1 MRTKIGRFQATFA
14 LMVALAFPALAQN
27 SPQPRLSR
35 DQFRS
40 GEEILH
46 TLAPVSAK
54 TRYSIV
60 KFYVDSETVSLG
72 AIISSNGLVV
82 TKASELKKGKLTCW
96 TADDRHVDAQVIGTD
111 EEDDV
116 ALVRV
121 QAEGL
126 TPIEWAEDEVHVGQ
140 WAITPG
146 IAKTPHAIGIISA
159 LPRKIRPQRAFIGV
173 QFDARSSEPRVDRL
187 EEGLGAEKVGMKK
200 GDLIVAVNSEAV
212 TNRKQVIDALG
223 EFRQGQTVKLRVKRE
238 EDELD
243 FEIELMPPTENL
255 RAGDFESSAE
265 AARLRGQVS
274 QRSQGFEQA
283 IEHDTVLQPWLCGG
297 PLVNLDGKAVGLNI
311 ARAGRVTTYALPAK
325 LVKKILKNLQSKAAA
340 TPGRFT
346 FESG

>member
-1 MRTKIGRFQATFA
+1 MNTRTAWLQLQAAFA
-14 LMVALAFPALAQN
+14 LVLVALAPAVLAQ
-27 SPQPRLSR
+27 SSSRLSR

-40 GEEILH
+40 GEDILQAF
-46 TLAPVSAK
+46 APVSAK
-54 TRYSIV
+54 TRLSII

-72 AIISSNGLVV
+72 AIISSNGLAL

-96 TADDRHVDAQVIGTD
+96 TADDRHVDAEVIGTD

-126 TPIEWAEDEVHVGQ
+126 TPVEWVEEEVHVGQ

-146 IAKTPHAIGIISA
+146 IAKTPHAVGIISA

-173 QFDARSSEPRVDRL
+173 QFDGRSSEPRVDRL
-187 EEGLGAEKVGMKK
+187 TEGLGAEKVGMKK
-200 GDLIVAVNSEAV
+200 GDLIVAVNNEVV
-212 TNRKQVIDALG
+212 TNRMQVIEALR

-238 EDELD
+238 EKELD
-243 FEIELMPPTENL
+243 FEIEMKPPTESL
-255 RAGDFESSAE
+255 LAGEFETSAD

-297 PLVNLDGKAVGLNI
+297 PLVNLDGKAIGLNI

-325 LVKKILKNLQSKAAA
+325 LIKKIIKNLQSKTAA
-340 TPGRFT
+340 
-346 FESG
+346 